1 MRTQARCAKAST
13 AVHRPEDLARPAF
26 LGDLQTD
33 ARTDGETVRLRTY
46 QPQLDP
52 VIAMA
57 GVLEEHTPEFIGGIG
72 AREGVGEVLPAVMG
86 EVPPTHRDAPLPKT
100 VTPRGRGVLQQ
111 HVSLDSRNRVRHHV

>member
-72 AREGVGEVLPAVMG
+72 AADHLQDVLRAVVV
-86 EVPPTHRDAPLPKT
+86 EITECHRLAPLPKN
-100 VTPRGRGVLQQ
+100 G
-111 HVSLDSRNRVRHHV
+111 SLPGADLLRATFT